1 MVRFG
6 GGRVSGCTVRRPSSS
21 SLRGPGDPEWLRPT
35 RRGRSP
41 VRPARRMP
49 WFFAASGRGQRG
61 AASARGVLPCDRFP
75 AVGRERGDDEGVRGG
90 CGTARLHGTEPGGG
104 VPRGADSEGDPSADG
119 RRKLPEARPTG
130 RAGSWPGRGRVD
142 VWIRCRLP
150 APSGSRARLVRSGTA
165 FYRVF
170 PGISPSRPSR
180 HRWKRSRRFG
190 RSSTTSAPGWS
201 STFRPPTRPP
211 SRWLP
216 HASTSHPRSRGWSA
230 SGWPGKR
237 CGSWWR

>member
-1 MVRFG
+1 MVL
-6 GGRVSGCTVRRPSSS
+6 RR
-21 SLRGPGDPEWLRPT
+21 E
-35 RRGRSP
+35 RRG
-41 VRPARRMP
+41 PARRRFGP
-49 WFFAASGRGQRG
+49 RRPALRPVSRSG
-61 AASARGVLPCDRFP
+61 ARAR
-75 AVGRERGDDEGVRGG
+75 DDEGVRGG

-150 APSGSRARLVRSGTA
+150 APSGPRARLVRSGTA
-165 FYRVF
+165 FCRVF
-170 PGISPSRPSR
+170 PGTSPSRPSR

-201 STFRPPTRPP
+201 SKFHPPTRPP